1 MKVINLFAGPGSGKS
16 TIAAE
21 LFSIMKKSNISCE
34 LVTEFAKDLVW
45 DGTLEDRAEQVEW
58 IFAEQRHRIHR
69 LRNQVDF
76 AIVDSPLL
84 LSNIYAPFNAAG
96 IEAFKLF
103 VHEVHKTY
111 DNYNIFLCRNE
122 SDKFEESGR
131 VHDFEQSTQKD
142 NEIISL
148 LDAYQYEY
156 TKYYVD
162 FDTANDIF
170 NEMDILGYS

>member
-1 MKVINLFAGPGSGKS
+1 MKVVNLFAGPGTGKS

-21 LFSIMKKSNISCE
+21 LFSMLKKNNISCE

-45 DGTLEDRAEQVEW
+45 DGALEDRAEQVEY

-69 LRNQVDF
+69 LRNKVDV

-84 LSNIYAPFNAAG
+84 LSNIYAPYNAAG

-111 DNYNIFLCRNE
+111 DNYNVFLMRRTDVDFE
-122 SDKFEESGR
+122 SEGR
-131 VHDFEQSTQKD
+131 VHNLEQSIQVD
-142 NEIISL
+142 NHILAL
-148 LDAYQYEY
+148 LDAYRYEY
-156 TKYYVD
+156 SRFYVS
-162 FDTANDIF
+162 FDTAEDIF
-170 NEMDILGYS
+170 NEMLVMGYI